1 MKRKQ
6 GLVQTRILIISI
18 CLFIIVA
25 VIYFFVIVRA
35 PSKINSQKSAVATS
49 TEQIETYG
57 MSEYTDSIYGFSFWY
72 PAELS
77 VMATTTN
84 DSTEFPGGIEVENL
98 QVGSM
103 GGTEIYVVNSPA
115 ENITDEPANH
125 ASPIAQ
131 TEYFY
136 DKDSGKWMITFPQ
149 GTNNGSPD
157 STTTADI
164 SKTTMSGLIML
175 PSGKRFDTTII
186 PLSTTRF
193 LVISDGGGSSFTY
206 QLAQTISKIGSSIDF
221 SEQESALQSESD
233 SYAGE
238 IGCKTDSDCQD
249 GYSCMTKGPLIAN
262 QPVNKVCV
270 PKGQAVPL

>member
-1 MKRKQ
+1 MKIKQ
-6 GLVQTRILIISI
+6 GIIQTRILIISI

-35 PSKINSQKSAVATS
+35 PSKIILQETVATS

-57 MSEYTDSIYGFSFWY
+57 MNEYKDLAYGFSFWY

-103 GGTEIYVVNSPA
+103 GGTEIFVVNSPA
-115 ENITDEPANH
+115 ETITDEPANH

-233 SYAGE
+233 SYASE